1 MYDIDYLRKQIDKID
16 NELLPLFLERM
27 ECSHNVAEFKRANSL
42 PVLDKTREKQILD
55 SRTAAVSENL
65 KAPVRDFFSSI
76 MKISRNLQ
84 ARELYSDNDN
94 APWLCNFDNSAILPD
109 PVVAYQGIPGA
120 NSETALIKFFG
131 DNTHSINVMTFGEV
145 LDEVEAGNADYGV
158 LPIENSSTG
167 SISGA
172 YDLLE
177 KREFYIVGEV
187 EVDIRHCLIG
197 FEEAELRDIRNVY
210 SHEQGYMQCKEFFK
224 GYPKMEFQPY
234 YNTAI
239 AAKMIAGLGDIS
251 NAAVAD
257 ARVAKLYG
265 LKVLADN
272 ISSVDTNITRFAVI
286 AKRGLVMPQCNKIS
300 IMFTLPHQSGAL
312 CNVLSE
318 FSENGVNLL
327 KIESR
332 PSKQGSFEY
341 LFFVDL
347 EGNLANPQI
356 KRLLAEVASS
366 CASFRILGN
375 YPMAVSSL

>member
-1 MYDIDYLRKQIDKID
+1 MYDIDILRKQIDEID
-16 NELLPLFLERM
+16 SQLLPLFLKRM
-27 ECSHNVAEFKRANSL
+27 ECSKNVAEYKRANNM
-42 PVLDKTREKQILD
+42 PVLDKAREKQILD
-55 SRTAAVSENL
+55 SKATQVAENL
-65 KAPVRDFFSSI
+65 KNPVRDFFSGI

-84 ARELYSDNDN
+84 AKELYAHKNCV
-94 APWLCNFDNSAILPD
+94 PWLSGFNTSDLKSD

-131 DNTHSINVMTFGEV
+131 EDTKKTNAMTFGEV
-145 LDEVEAGNADYGV
+145 LDVIESGSADYGV

-187 EVDIRHCLIG
+187 EVDIQHCLIG
-197 FEEAELRDIRNVY
+197 LKCAELRDIRNVY

-224 GYPKMEFQPY
+224 NYPKMEFQPY

-257 ARVAKLYG
+257 RRTAKLYG
-265 LKVLADN
+265 LEVLADN
-272 ISSVDTNITRFAVI
+272 ISSIDTNITRFAII
-286 AKRGLVMPQCNKIS
+286 AKKGIITPKCNKIS

-318 FSENGVNLL
+318 FSDNGLNLL

-332 PSKQGSFEY
+332 PSRQGSFEY
-341 LFFVDL
+341 LFFVDF
-347 EGNLANPQI
+347 EGNLQNPQVTNI
-356 KRLLAEVASS
+356 MAEVMGS
-366 CASFRILGN
+366 CASFKILGN
-375 YPMAVSSL
+375 YPMAVKQS

>member
-1 MYDIDYLRKQIDKID
+1 MYDIDYLRKQIDEID
-16 NELLPLFLERM
+16 AELLPLFLKRM
-27 ECSHNVAEFKRANSL
+27 ECSRNVAEYKRANNM
-42 PVLDKTREKQILD
+42 PILDKNREQQILD
-55 SRTAAVSENL
+55 DKTSKVEETQQ
-65 KAPVRDFFSSI
+65 APVRDFFSSI

-84 ARELYSDNDN
+84 AKEMYAGQHN
-94 APWLCNFDNSAILPD
+94 APWLPAFQSGELKSNPI
-109 PVVAYQGIPGA
+109 VAYQGIPGA

-131 DNTHSINVMTFGEV
+131 KDAKKTNVMTFGEV
-145 LDEVEAGNADYGV
+145 LDAVEKGDADYGV

-177 KREFYIVGEV
+177 KLEFYIVGEV
-187 EVDIRHCLIG
+187 EVNIEHCLVG
-197 FEEAELRDIRNVY
+197 LKGAELRDIRNVY

-224 GYPKMEFQPY
+224 QYPKMEFQPY

-257 ARVAKLYG
+257 GRTAELYG
-265 LKVLADN
+265 LEVLADN
-272 ISSVDTNITRFAVI
+272 ISSIDTNITRFAEI
-286 AKRGLVMPQCNKIS
+286 AKSGIVNPNCNKIS

-318 FSENGVNLL
+318 FSDNGLNLL

-332 PSKQGSFEY
+332 PSKEGNFEY
-341 LFFVDL
+341 RFFVDF
-347 EGNLANPQI
+347 EGNLQNPQI
-356 KRLLAEVASS
+356 LNILAEVMGS
-366 CASFRILGN
+366 CASFKILGN
-375 YPMAVSSL
+375 YPMA